1 MSGIVGSHPLASPE
15 AVQSMVKQLKHR
27 GPDGHRVVDLQA
39 GSLGG
44 GQQPMNYDQHWI
56 TFNGEIY
63 NHQELRHRY
72 LKEHTLHTHTDT
84 EVLLHLYDLLGPT
97 CVELL
102 DGLFALA
109 LISGDELLLARD
121 PLGAKP
127 LYTGTRGDTLYFAS
141 EIKAL
146 SQITDDIHEFPAGHW
161 YHSKLGWKQYYKL
174 DESAIVYSHTSEA
187 KVLPLI
193 RQTIAQ
199 AVHKRLRS
207 DAPLGVSLSGG
218 LDSSIVSLL
227 AREGLE
233 QLNSFAVG
241 VEDGDDL
248 PAARQMARVLGAQ
261 HHEFIYTE
269 QDMQAVLPQVIY
281 YLESFDPALV
291 RSAIPNYFLA
301 RLAAEHVKVFL
312 TGEGADELYAG
323 YSYLGAFDEPAALQA
338 ELIYIITAL
347 HNTNLQRGDRMA
359 MAHGLEVR
367 VPFLDTELIA
377 FALSLPPAWKL
388 HRPDRPE
395 KSLLRRAFADRLPP
409 EIVNRPKQKF
419 SQGAGSAQ
427 IMVRRAE
434 GTISDT
440 EFTAESRRLAA
451 DWNYRLPS
459 KEALYYYK
467 ILRQFYRDEWILPEM
482 GRSRSI

>member
-1 MSGIVGSHPLASPE
+1 M
-15 AVQSMVKQLKHR
+15 
-27 GPDGHRVVDLQA
+27 
-39 GSLGG
+39 
-44 GQQPMNYDQHWI
+44 
-56 TFNGEIY
+56 
-63 NHQELRHRY
+63 
-72 LKEHTLHTHTDT
+72 
-84 EVLLHLYDLLGPT
+84 
-97 CVELL
+97 
-102 DGLFALA
+102 
-109 LISGDELLLARD
+109 
-121 PLGAKP
+121 
-127 LYTGTRGDTLYFAS
+127 
-141 EIKAL
+141 
-146 SQITDDIHEFPAGHW
+146 
-161 YHSKLGWKQYYKL
+161 
-174 DESAIVYSHTSEA
+174 
-187 KVLPLI
+187 
-193 RQTIAQ
+193 AQ
-199 AVHKRLRS
+199 
-207 DAPLGVSLSGG
+207 
-218 LDSSIVSLL
+218 
-227 AREGLE
+227 
-233 QLNSFAVG
+233 
-241 VEDGDDL
+241 
-248 PAARQMARVLGAQ
+248 VLGAQ
-261 HHEFIYTE
+261 HYEFIYTE

-395 KSLLRRAFADRLPP
+395 KSLLRRAFADELPP

-427 IMVRRAE
+427 IMARRAE

-440 EFTAESRRLAA
+440 EFAAESRRLAA
-451 DWNYRLPS
+451 DWNYHLPS